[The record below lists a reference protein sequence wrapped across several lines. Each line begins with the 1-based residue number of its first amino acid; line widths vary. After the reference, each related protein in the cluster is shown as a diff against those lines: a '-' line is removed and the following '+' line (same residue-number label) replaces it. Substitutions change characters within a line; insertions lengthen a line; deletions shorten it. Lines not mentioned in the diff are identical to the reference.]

1 MLKMDSAGRSSVSK
15 LIQSNTI
22 PEGHSVEN
30 FLKQNMLLKSVTMK
44 NKSTEKINIVLSSS
58 RSIKEKSRQKKIA
71 SRFNS
76 KKVKF
81 IDELD
86 KTKSLC
92 EVVEIESFKVYNIDI
107 SEERLT
113 QKCTCLFF

>member
-1 MLKMDSAGRSSVSK
+1 MLKMDSAGRNSVSQ
-15 LIQSNTI
+15 LISNTI

-30 FLKQNMLLKSVTMK
+30 FLKKNMLLKSVTMK

-58 RSIKEKSRQKKIA
+58 RSIKERSRQKKIV
-71 SRFNS
+71 SRFNKN

-107 SEERLT
+107 SEEGLT